1 MNGGRVE
8 YVISVACIVGKSRMK
23 GYTIPTYLVPY
34 GPEMPKS
41 GMVKEVTE
49 NEAEIL
55 WYPPNGDF
63 KKYLLCIQRLSD
75 DSDISR
81 YMMIRNTPKLYKE
94 TFFPSPKL
102 PNATNDVKNNIMRL
116 AEHLSTK
123 ATSHII
129 PGLEAGEKYAV
140 LLLTKNGEITSKRC
154 ISDVILTRP
163 PVPTSVKAID
173 ILPTSITLEWTSP
186 DNISCLKGFEI
197 KVDCESEQPA
207 RYSVSMSSSRY
218 KIPNLDQGKDYK
230 ISIKSVCTA
239 VKTKRSE
246 SDVVTL
252 YLTTPLER
260 VKNLKLS
267 KVTTNSIAIKWDP
280 PSINMNLLYSFTI
293 ISYQDTN
300 FWVSLLNED
309 DAPDGKVD
317 DFDTD
322 DIDEVDTLDIS
333 LKETTTTSLKKLM
346 VGLRE
351 FKKVF
356 KNMELSDTQFEF
368 EDLPNLVGAGMPY
381 QIGISAVFQT
391 SQGNNSEGP
400 LYEDIFLT
408 RPYPPSDMVPYKFGV
423 KWTTSITSHVTSYR
437 IRWITT
443 YGDDSNNNLADPQ
456 EATVA
461 QNKGDLTRSYVFAS
475 NQTNAPGIGNSCII
489 NIAAI
494 VDFPLLGKKI
504 FSHEISQR
512 FVVNDNNSLSAV
524 ATS

>member
-81 YMMIRNTPKLYKE
+81 YMMIRNTPNLYKE
-94 TFFPSPKL
+94 KFFPSPKL
-102 PNATNDVKNNIMRL
+102 PNDTNGAKNNNMRL
-116 AEHLSTK
+116 VEHLSTK
-123 ATSHII
+123 ATSHVI
-129 PGLEAGEKYAV
+129 PGLEPGEKYAV
-140 LLLTKNGEITSKRC
+140 FLLTKNGEITSKRC

-173 ILPTSITLEWTSP
+173 VLPTSMTLEWVSP

-218 KIPNLDQGKDYK
+218 KIPNLDQGKDYN
-230 ISIKSVCTA
+230 ISMKSVCTA
-239 VKTKRSE
+239 IKTKRSE
-246 SDVVTL
+246 SDVAML

-260 VKNLKLS
+260 VTNLKLS
-267 KVTTNSIAIKWDP
+267 KVTTNSIAIKWDS
-280 PSINMNLLYSFTI
+280 PSENMILLYSFTI
-293 ISYQDTN
+293 VSYQDTN

-309 DAPDGKVD
+309 DAPDGKLD
-317 DFDTD
+317 SFDTD
-322 DIDEVDTLDIS
+322 AIDEVDTLDIS

-351 FKKVF
+351 FRKVF
-356 KNMELSDTQFEF
+356 KNIELSDTQFDF
-368 EDLPNLVGAGMPY
+368 EELPNLVGAGMPY
-381 QIGISAVFQT
+381 RIGISAVFQT
-391 SQGNNSEGP
+391 AQGNISESP

-408 RPYPPSDMVPYKFGV
+408 RPYPPSDMVPYKCGV

-443 YGDDSNNNLADPQ
+443 YGDVSNNNLTDPQ

-461 QNKGDLTRSYVFAS
+461 QNKGDLTGSYFFTP
-475 NQTNAPGIGNSCII
+475 NQTNAPGIGNCCVIK
-489 NIAAI
+489 IAAI
-494 VDFPLLGKKI
+494 VDFPLLGKKMC
-504 FSHEISQR
+504 SHEISQR
-512 FVVNDNNSLSAV
+512 FVVSDNNSLSAV
-524 ATS
+524 AIS

>member
-1 MNGGRVE
+1 
-8 YVISVACIVGKSRMK
+8 MK

-102 PNATNDVKNNIMRL
+102 PNDTNGAENNNMRL
-116 AEHLSTK
+116 VEHLSTK
-123 ATSHII
+123 ATSHVI
-129 PGLEAGEKYAV
+129 PGLDPGEKYV
-140 LLLTKNGEITSKRC
+140 VFLLTKNGDITSKRC

-163 PVPTSVKAID
+163 PVPTSVKATD
-173 ILPTSITLEWTSP
+173 VFPTSMTLEWVSP

-197 KVDCESEQPA
+197 KVDCESEEPA

-246 SDVVTL
+246 SDVVML
-252 YLTTPLER
+252 DLTTPLER

-267 KVTTNSIAIKWDP
+267 KVTTNSIVIKWDS
-280 PSINMNLLYSFTI
+280 PSEKMNLLYNINIS
-293 ISYQDTN
+293 SYQDTN
-300 FWVSLLNED
+300 FWMSLLNED

-317 DFDTD
+317 SFDTD

-346 VGLRE
+346 AGLKE

-356 KNMELSDTQFEF
+356 KNIELSDTQFEF
-368 EDLPNLVGAGMPY
+368 DELPNLVGAGMPY
-381 QIGISAVFQT
+381 KIGISSVFQT
-391 SQGNNSEGP
+391 SQGNISESP

-408 RPYPPSDMVPYKFGV
+408 RPYPPSDMVPYRCGV

-443 YGDDSNNNLADPQ
+443 YGDVSNNNLADPQ

-461 QNKGDLTRSYVFAS
+461 QNKGDLTTNYVFTP

-489 NIAAI
+489 KIAAI

-504 FSHEISQR
+504 CSHEISQR
-512 FVVNDNNSLSAV
+512 FVVSDNNSLSAV
-524 ATS
+524 AISL